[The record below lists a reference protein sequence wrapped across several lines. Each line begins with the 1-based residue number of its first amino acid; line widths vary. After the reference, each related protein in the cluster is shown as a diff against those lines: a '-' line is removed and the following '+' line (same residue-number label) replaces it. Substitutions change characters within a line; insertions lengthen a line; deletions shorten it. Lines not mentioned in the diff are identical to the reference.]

1 MTKNTNKQE
10 IRINEK
16 GQTLLFVVV
25 AVTIA
30 LAVGVS
36 VSTRTINSLRRVSRT
51 DTSSRVIAAAEGGIE
66 NLLARPYSSLD
77 LAINADD
84 CEAIGAEKVFIVSDS
99 SCVYEF
105 SDSNTTKDQISSRA
119 IVSVDKFNSN
129 NKDEKSYSFDLEPG
143 SVKEIVLEDP
153 DSTTYGSNTIKI
165 CWRMAQDPLNDAAIY
180 YYSYDKDGKILKGG
194 LYPPDPPDF
203 SYLGNLSYENDGR
216 FKEADTTVPNYYCSD
231 VTLVSNPSYGL
242 RIKVLYNSSNVMVIP
257 SEGFTLPNQ
266 GYVLTSIGEVFSS
279 DGSEEKATVIVHKSY
294 PYTPDI
300 FDYGIYTPN
309 ILN

>member
-1 MTKNTNKQE
+1 MTINTNKQE

-77 LAINADD
+77 LAINAND
-84 CEAIGAEKVFIVSDS
+84 CDAIGAEKVFIVSDS

-129 NKDEKSYSFDLEPG
+129 NEGGGYSFDLEPG

-153 DSTTYGSNTIKI
+153 DTNTYDSDTIKI

-180 YYSYDKDGKILKGG
+180 YYSYDSDGKILKGG
-194 LYPPDPPDF
+194 LYPDGF
-203 SYLGNLSYENDGR
+203 SNEDYLSHEGNGR
-216 FKEADTTVPNYYCSD
+216 FKSVNSVEDDYYCSE
-231 VTLVSNPSYGL
+231 VKLVSDSSYGL
-242 RIKVLYNSSNVMVIP
+242 RIKVLYNSSNVKVKP
-257 SEGFTLPNQ
+257 QDSLTLPTQ
-266 GYVLTSIGEVFSS
+266 GYKLTSTGEITKS

>member
-77 LAINADD
+77 LAINAND

-129 NKDEKSYSFDLEPG
+129 NKDGGYSFDLEPG

-194 LYPPDPPDF
+194 LYPPGF
-203 SYLGNLSYENDGR
+203 SYSGNLSYENDGR
-216 FKEADTTVPNYYCSD
+216 FKEADNGDTVDNYYCSD

-257 SEGFTLPNQ
+257 SDGVTLPNQ

-300 FDYGIYTPN
+300 FDYGIYTPQT
-309 ILN
+309 LN